1 MENEMHET
9 PLQRYQGAVPP
20 PEVLALLAALG
31 LPLAPMN
38 ARRNGM
44 PIGPAIAFD
53 DRGASASGAGVA
65 APAPDPSSAAIL
77 TRLAEQRDASIAAGQ
92 AIVDTVAALPEAERR
107 DLTDAELAEVRT
119 HATEADRRIGQIA
132 EIEGLQQRAARAAE
146 QRTRF
151 AGVVDAHTMTAEET
165 YRPNGEH
172 SYFRDQLSARQGD
185 SEAWERLRRNN
196 EAGAERERRDG
207 TTGATS
213 MGSFIPPVWLV
224 SELAAL
230 ARVGRVLAP
239 FMRDGGFP
247 TTNSITIPRITTGS
261 TAAGQAG
268 DNAAVAEQDIVTAQL
283 ARSTV
288 TIAGQQ
294 DISQQSVD
302 LSPFPVDRIVFADLN
317 GAYQTE
323 LDRQILRGSGT
334 NELLGLNQV
343 ASINTVTY
351 TDASPT
357 AAELYPKFGDAMQ
370 QIHSNRFAPAQLV
383 TMHPRR
389 WAWISTAVDSTGRP
403 LGIPAG
409 SAAFNPMATFG
420 DIAAQGIVGYLS
432 NGLPVAA
439 TGSHLTN
446 LGAGTEDQV
455 VVFRP
460 DDVILM
466 ESPLRTRIHEQTLNG
481 NLTLRFQLFAYVNL
495 FAGRFPKSISTIG
508 GTGLIA
514 PTF

>member
-1 MENEMHET
+1 MHTT
-9 PLQRYQGAVPP
+9 PFQRYQGAVPP
-20 PEVLALLAALG
+20 PEVLALLAAIG
-31 LPLAPMN
+31 ISPVGYH
-38 ARRNGM
+38 RDGR
-44 PIGPAIAFD
+44 PIWPIAGGD
-53 DRGASASGAGVA
+53 GTAGA
-65 APAPDPSSAAIL
+65 APAGNDPPPPSSIVAAIAARRD
-77 TRLAEQRDASIAAGQ
+77 TDLAAAQ
-92 AIVDTVAALPEAERR
+92 AIVDTATTENR
-107 DLTDAELAEVRT
+107 DLTPEQLAQVTTLTEGATQRDNQIATIDAL
-119 HATEADRRIGQIA
+119 ADRT
-132 EIEGLQQRAARAAE
+132 QRAAVQRA
-146 QRTRF
+146 RF
-151 AGVVDAHTMTAEET
+151 TGATDVQVTQNEEI
-165 YRPNGEH
+165 YRRGSEH
-172 SYFRDQLSARQGD
+172 SFFADQLAARQGD

-196 EAGAERERRDG
+196 AAGAERERRDG

-224 SELAAL
+224 SELAGL

-239 FMRDGGFP
+239 FLRDGGFP

-261 TAAGQAG
+261 SAAGQAG
-268 DNAAVAEQDIVTAQL
+268 DNAAVSETDIITAQL
-283 ARSTV
+283 ARTTV

-302 LSPFPVDRIVFADLN
+302 LSPFPVDQIVFADLN
-317 GAYQTE
+317 GAYQAE
-323 LDRQILRGSGT
+323 LDRQIARGSGT

-343 ASINTVTY
+343 SGINTVTY

-383 TMHPRR
+383 SMHPRR
-389 WAWISTAVDSTGRP
+389 WAWISTAVDTSGRP

-409 SAAFNPMATFG
+409 SAAFNPMAIFG
-420 DIAAQGIVGYLS
+420 EVAAQGVLGYLS
-432 NGLPVAA
+432 NGLAVVG
-439 TGSHLTN
+439 TGSHATN
-446 LGAGTEDQV
+446 LGAGTEDQIV
-455 VVFRP
+455 AFRP

-481 NLTLRFQLFAYVNL
+481 NLTLRFQLFAYVNM

-514 PTF
+514 PAF